1 MAQRKILNQFRTA
14 QSLSAMKNISSK
26 KATDKLIFAL
36 DAKSYEEALS
46 WVELLSGHVGM
57 FKVGKELF
65 TAVGPKII
73 QIIKKNLSG
82 CF

>member
-1 MAQRKILNQFRTA
+1 
-14 QSLSAMKNISSK
+14 MKNTSNK
-26 KATDKLIFAL
+26 KASDKLIFAL

-73 QIIKKNLSG
+73 ENTKPRNRLCSIAS
-82 CF
+82 